1 MVCVTSE
8 RSDEL
13 WDHHKKHDSKPN
25 IPLIYLEMKSCLH
38 GKQPRQRWSDD
49 LEEMSLVSMLTN
61 TSCLIL
67 QQQK

>member
-1 MVCVTSE
+1 
-8 RSDEL
+8 
-13 WDHHKKHDSKPN
+13 
-25 IPLIYLEMKSCLH
+25 MKSCLH